1 MGLTAFLSEHVK
13 GYVVMAFRVACA
25 QMNVALGDKKT
36 NLETAVQMIKEA
48 ANREVDLIVLP
59 ELFTTGYCLDKAGVL
74 AESSQGHTME
84 LLRDLAGRFRIF
96 IVAGSILEKRD
107 SQIFNT
113 CHLIGKD
120 GKLLG
125 HYDKIHLFPPFR
137 EDHYLSAGTDTPI
150 IKTELGLFGVMICFD
165 IRFPELAGKLAYN
178 GAQVLFCPA
187 EFPAER
193 IAVWAT
199 LIRAR
204 AIENQVFVI
213 GCNRVG
219 SDGKNLFGGRSA
231 IINPEGHTLAQA
243 NNGHQLIDAM
253 INLDEI
259 IAVRKSLPVMNFR
272 HKKY

>member
-1 MGLTAFLSEHVK
+1 LSEHDK
-13 GYVVMAFRVACA
+13 SYVVMLFRVACA
-25 QMNVALGDKKT
+25 QMDIALGDKKA
-36 NLETAVQMIKEA
+36 NLETAVQMVKEA
-48 ANREVDLIVLP
+48 ASRKVDLIVLP
-59 ELFTTGYCLDKAGVL
+59 ELFTTGYCLDKADTL
-74 AESSQGHTME
+74 AESSKGHTVE

-96 IVAGSILEKRD
+96 IVAGSILEKRG

-125 HYDKIHLFPPFR
+125 YYDKVHLFPPFQ
-137 EDHYLSAGTDTPI
+137 EDHYLSAGTDTPL

-165 IRFPELAGKLAYN
+165 IRFPRLAGKLTQN

-193 IAVWAT
+193 IAIWAT
-199 LIRAR
+199 LLRAR
-204 AIENQVFVI
+204 AIENQIFVI

-231 IINPEGHTLAQA
+231 IINPEGQTLAQA
-243 NNGHQLIDAM
+243 NNDSQLIDAV

-259 IAVRKSLPVMNFR
+259 KAVRKSLPIMKFR

>member
-1 MGLTAFLSEHVK
+1 LSERVK

-36 NLETAVQMIKEA
+36 NLETAVQMVKEA
-48 ANREVDLIVLP
+48 ASREVDLIVLP
-59 ELFTTGYCLDKAGVL
+59 ELFTTGYCLEKADVL
-74 AESSQGHTME
+74 AETSKGHTIE

-107 SQIFNT
+107 SQFFNT
-113 CHLIGKD
+113 CHMIGKD

-125 HYDKIHLFPPFR
+125 HYDKVHLFPPFQ
-137 EDHYLSAGTDTPI
+137 ENHYLSAGSDTPI

-165 IRFPELAGKLAYN
+165 LRFPELAGTLTQN

-199 LIRAR
+199 LLRAR

-231 IINPEGHTLAQA
+231 IINPEGQTLAQA
-243 NNGHQLIDAM
+243 KNGSQLIEAVID
-253 INLDEI
+253 LDEI
-259 IAVRKSLPVMNFR
+259 IAVRKSLPMMKLR